1 MSASEAVLAFLQGA
15 IGGLPTAE
23 PDFDAARAL
32 MREHRTLRADSVA
45 LWPAATRSG
54 LGELLKHLL
63 IVMEFDRVTGGT
75 GHPDPRLAEGT
86 SASRLG
92 APLLAYILQRA
103 DDLESLYRRHSPS
116 PE

>member
-1 MSASEAVLAFLQGA
+1 MSASEAVLAFLRGA

-32 MREHRTLRADSVA
+32 MREHRTLKAESVA

-54 LGELLKHLL
+54 LGELLTQLL
-63 IVMEFDRVTGGT
+63 IVMEFDELMGGT
-75 GHPDPRLAEGT
+75 GHPNQRLAEGT

-92 APLLAYILQRA
+92 APLLAYILQRS
-103 DDLESLYRRHSPS
+103 DDLEALYRRRSPS